1 MFLILDL
8 TDGPEHAFIV
18 KDDDGDNRLFDSQ
31 EEAEEFLR
39 DEIQEGVVIEIPE
52 EM

>member
-18 KDDDGDNRLFDSQ
+18 KEDNGDNRLFDSQ
-31 EEAEEFLR
+31 EEAETFLR
-39 DEIQEGVVIEIPE
+39 DEVQEGIVVDVLE
-52 EM
+52 EL